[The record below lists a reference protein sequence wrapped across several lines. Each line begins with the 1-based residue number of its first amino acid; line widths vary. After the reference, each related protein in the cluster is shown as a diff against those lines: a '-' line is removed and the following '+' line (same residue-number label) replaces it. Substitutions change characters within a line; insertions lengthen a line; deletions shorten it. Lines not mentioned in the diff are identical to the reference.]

1 MRDKECVAET
11 NQKHLKEVIMDSK
24 KPQNKGPS
32 APQQKSGQQPQQG
45 SKPFQNPQQPSKQQ
59 QPASPQKKAW

>member
-1 MRDKECVAET
+1 MCSQVNFLTLREE
-11 NQKHLKEVIMDSK
+11 NMDNNK

-45 SKPFQNPQQPSKQQ
+45 NKPFQNPQPTKQQ
-59 QPASPQKKAW
+59 QPASPQKKGW